1 MITPV
6 TRSRAEEM
14 LARIKRFATAATK
27 KQMQEKFG
35 ICTDK
40 AVGTTVTTLRALVK
54 GLPRPDQDLADA
66 LWQSGIHEARIMAS
80 MLADPEQMTREKL
93 DNWASELN
101 SWDIC
106 DLCCGNLFSKVKNP
120 LKLAERWIKKEDEF
134 VRRAGFAIICSLSAP
149 RAKTTDEDLIKLLPL
164 IKNHSCDSRPMVH
177 KAVNWALRNI
187 GKKNPRLTPRA
198 VACANEIL
206 DLYPDNR
213 SARWVAHNALWELNL
228 PKTKVMVAK
237 RK

>member
-35 ICTDK
+35 ICTDN

-54 GLPRPDQDLADA
+54 GLPRPDQDLAEA

-164 IKNHSCDSRPMVH
+164 IKNHSCDPRPMVH

>member
-1 MITPV
+1 MITPI

-54 GLPRPDQDLADA
+54 GLPRPDQDLAEA

-106 DLCCGNLFSKVKNP
+106 DLCCVLLFSNVKYP
-120 LKLAERWIKKEDEF
+120 LSLA
-134 VRRAGFAIICSLSAP
+134 
-149 RAKTTDEDLIKLLPL
+149 
-164 IKNHSCDSRPMVH
+164 
-177 KAVNWALRNI
+177 
-187 GKKNPRLTPRA
+187 
-198 VACANEIL
+198 
-206 DLYPDNR
+206 
-213 SARWVAHNALWELNL
+213 
-228 PKTKVMVAK
+228 
-237 RK
+237 

>member
-1 MITPV
+1 MISPI
-6 TRSRAEEM
+6 TRSRAEEV

-35 ICTDK
+35 ISTDK
-40 AVGTTVTTLRALVK
+40 AVGTAVTTLRALVK
-54 GLPRPDQDLADA
+54 GLPRPDQDLAEA

-80 MLADPEQMTREKL
+80 TLADPEQMTREKL

-106 DLCCGNLFSKVKNP
+106 DLCCGNLFSRVKNP

-164 IKNHSCDSRPMVH
+164 IKNHSCDPRPMVH